1 MQIRLIINNNKILAA
16 TFISYRNSRDGKTK
30 AVIEFHGI
38 MGNVG
43 RSIFEALPTV
53 WSKNKHILY
62 DGGWLFFPFI
72 KKTLK
77 FDVSFQKVDN
87 KKIYILKSY

>member
-1 MQIRLIINNNKILAA
+1 MV
-16 TFISYRNSRDGKTK
+16 DGC
-30 AVIEFHGI
+30 
-38 MGNVG
+38 
-43 RSIFEALPTV
+43 
-53 WSKNKHILY
+53 
-62 DGGWLFFPFI
+62 FFLSL